1 MSRGPENTFIASV
14 HRHLPVGLYSM
25 KNHNEYNGGIA
36 DCWYDGE
43 RDLWIEY
50 KFIKVPVRDTTVID
64 LINGKNP
71 AISTLQQTW
80 LKDRYANGRQ
90 VGVVVG
96 SEKGGV
102 WFPGVSWDRTYTALE
117 FKGLL
122 MPRAKLADIIYSLT
136 RGANG

>member
-14 HRHLPVGLYSM
+14 HKHLPVDLYRM

-50 KFIKVPVRDTTVID
+50 KFIKVPVRDATVID
-64 LINGKNP
+64 LIDGNDP
-71 AISTLQQTW
+71 AISILQQTW
-80 LKDRYANGRQ
+80 LKDRHTNGRQ
-90 VGVVVG
+90 VGVIVG

-102 WFPGVSWDRTYTALE
+102 WFPGISWERTYTASE
-117 FKGLL
+117 FRSLL
-122 MPRAKLADIIYSLT
+122 VPRAKLADIIYSLT